1 MASIHDLLRDRETF
15 TVNAEES
22 VLAAAQFMV
31 ERNIGAVPVLQ
42 RGELAGIFSERDV
55 MKRVLAAGRDPKST
69 QVAEV
74 MTRDLTTVAPGE
86 SLENCMRL
94 MREHG
99 FRHLPV
105 CEGKRLVGLVSL
117 RDLMLRDL
125 SEKDDEVR
133 MMRAYIHSDPAG
145 SA

>member
-1 MASIHDLLRDRETF
+1 MASIHDLIHDRETY
-15 TVNAEES
+15 TVNSEET
-22 VLAAAQFMV
+22 VLAAARFMV
-31 ERNIGAVPVLQ
+31 ERNIGAVPVLA
-42 RGELAGIFSERDV
+42 RGELAGIFSERDI
-55 MKRVLAAGRDPKST
+55 MKRVLAAGRDPKTTKVS
-69 QVAEV
+69 EV
-74 MTRDLTTVAPGE
+74 MTRDPKVVAPDE

-125 SEKDDEVR
+125 SEKDDEVK
-133 MMRAYIHSDPAG
+133 MMRAYIHSTPGG

>member
-1 MASIHDLLRDRETF
+1 MASIHDLIQDRETY
-15 TVNAEES
+15 TVNSDET
-22 VLAAAQFMV
+22 VLAAARFMV

-42 RGELAGIFSERDV
+42 RGELAGIFSERDI
-55 MKRVLAAGRDPKST
+55 MKRVLAAGRDPQTTKVS
-69 QVAEV
+69 EV
-74 MTRDLTTVAPGE
+74 MTSNLTVVSPGE
-86 SLENCMRL
+86 SLESCMLL

-117 RDLMLRDL
+117 RDLLLRDL
-125 SEKDDEVR
+125 TEKDAEVK
-133 MMRAYIHSDPAG
+133 MMRAYIHSDPGG

>member
-1 MASIHDLLRDRETF
+1 MASIHDLIHDRETY
-15 TVNAEES
+15 TVNSDET
-22 VLAAAQFMV
+22 VLAAARFMV

-42 RGELAGIFSERDV
+42 RGELAGIFSERDI
-55 MKRVLAAGRDPKST
+55 MKRVLAAGRDPKTTKVS
-69 QVAEV
+69 EV
-74 MTRDLTTVAPGE
+74 MTREPKVVAPGE

-117 RDLMLRDL
+117 RDLLLRDL
-125 SEKDDEVR
+125 TEKDDEVK
-133 MMRAYIHSDPAG
+133 MMRAYIHSNPGG

>member
-1 MASIHDLLRDRETF
+1 MASIHDLIHDRETF

-22 VLAAAQFMV
+22 VLAAARFMV
-31 ERNIGAVPVLQ
+31 ERNIGAVPVLE
-42 RGELAGIFSERDV
+42 RGELAGIFSERDI
-55 MKRVLAAGRDPKST
+55 MKRVLAAGRDPQTTRVS
-69 QVAEV
+69 EV

-86 SLENCMRL
+86 SLENCMLL

-125 SEKDDEVR
+125 TEKDAEVR
-133 MMRAYIHSDPAG
+133 MMRAYIHSDPGG

>member
-1 MASIHDLLRDRETF
+1 MASIHDLIRDRETY
-15 TVNAEES
+15 TVNAEET
-22 VLAAAQFMV
+22 VLAAARFMV

-42 RGELAGIFSERDV
+42 RGELAGIFSERDI
-55 MKRVLAAGRDPKST
+55 MKRVLAAGRDPKTT

-74 MTRDLTTVAPGE
+74 MTRDPKTVAPGE
-86 SLENCMRL
+86 SLENCMLL

-117 RDLMLRDL
+117 RDLLLRDL
-125 SEKDDEVR
+125 TEKDAEVK
-133 MMRAYIHSDPAG
+133 MMRAYIHSDPGG

>member
-1 MASIHDLLRDRETF
+1 MASIHDLIRDRETY
-15 TVNAEES
+15 TVNAEET
-22 VLAAAQFMV
+22 VLAAARFMV

-42 RGELAGIFSERDV
+42 RGELAGIFSERDI
-55 MKRVLAAGRDPKST
+55 MKRVLAAGRDPKTT

-74 MTRDLTTVAPGE
+74 MTRDPKTVAPGE
-86 SLENCMRL
+86 SLENCMLL

-117 RDLMLRDL
+117 RDLLLRDL
-125 SEKDDEVR
+125 TEKDAEVKI
-133 MMRAYIHSDPAG
+133 MRAYIHSDPGG